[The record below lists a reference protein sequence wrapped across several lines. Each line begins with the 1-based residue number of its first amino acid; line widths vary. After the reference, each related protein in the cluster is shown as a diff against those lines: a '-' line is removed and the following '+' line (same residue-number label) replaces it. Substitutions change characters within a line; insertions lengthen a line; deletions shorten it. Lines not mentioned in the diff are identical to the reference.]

1 MLSLYPYFTVRYS
14 PVNSF
19 KNIFYKGFINF
30 RIAHNKCGSK
40 LANIMQLLFNIFE
53 YLKKKLRLL
62 KVK

>member
-30 RIAHNKCGSK
+30 RIAHNIKCGSK
-40 LANIMQLLFNIFE
+40 LANIMQLLLIFLNI
-53 YLKKKLRLL
+53 
-62 KVK
+62 

>member
-30 RIAHNKCGSK
+30 RIAHNIKCGSK
-40 LANIMQLLFNIFE
+40 LANIMQLLLIFLNI
-53 YLKKKLRLL
+53 KKKLRLL

>member
-30 RIAHNKCGSK
+30 RIAHTKCGSK
-40 LANIMQLLFNIFE
+40 LANIMQLLLIFLNI
-53 YLKKKLRLL
+53 
-62 KVK
+62 